1 MERDRNFVIATDIDN
16 FWSTYDLVKQE
27 SDTLK
32 QIESLYV
39 QKGSIGLAKIM
50 NGRDYSAGEY
60 VELINKKPG
69 NDAI

>member
-1 MERDRNFVIATDIDN
+1 MF
-16 FWSTYDLVKQE
+16 K
-27 SDTLK
+27 
-32 QIESLYV
+32 
-39 QKGSIGLAKIM
+39 KGSIGLANIM